1 MRASH
6 VPEALK
12 KVSKKRKV
20 IFGGQVITQYFTKIT
35 FNLGRT
41 LVRGILG
48 ALFGRRR
55 TGGQFSLVDSFSRVV
70 TSVMSQ
76 AIAPFHGVENM

>member
-12 KVSKKRKV
+12 KVSQKRKV
-20 IFGGQVITQYFTKIT
+20 IFGGQVITHYYTKIT

-48 ALFGRRR
+48 ALFGQRW
-55 TGGQFSLVDSFSRVV
+55 TGGQFLLVAFIMQDLPE
-70 TSVMSQ
+70 
-76 AIAPFHGVENM
+76 I